1 MRRRAPTSVG
11 GVDAIRRSTG
21 GAVALLVVAG
31 LAACGTGGPPADL
44 FVVTRSGEIPGAR
57 LVLRIT
63 DDGRA
68 SCNGREL
75 VLIASE
81 DLIDAR
87 QIRRELE
94 GEEEGETGPA
104 DEGLSLPPGPMPIFR
119 YAVRGQDGT
128 VSFSDTSRGQP
139 QTFRE
144 IAALTRR
151 VAKGPCGL
159 PR

>member
-1 MRRRAPTSVG
+1 VLS
-11 GVDAIRRSTG
+11 
-21 GAVALLVVAG
+21 AVAFA
-31 LAACGTGGPPADL
+31 LAACGGGGPPADL
-44 FVVTRSGEIPGAR
+44 FVVTRSGEVPGAR
-57 LVLRIT
+57 LVLRVT

-68 SCNGREL
+68 SCNGGAL
-75 VLIASE
+75 ILIASE

-104 DEGLSLPPGPMPIFR
+104 DAGLSLPPGPMAVFR

-128 VSFSDTSRGQP
+128 VSFSDTSKNQP
-139 QTFRE
+139 ATFRD

-151 VAKGPCGL
+151 IAKGSCGL
-159 PR
+159 ER

>member
-1 MRRRAPTSVG
+1 MRRRAPASVG
-11 GVDAIRRSTG
+11 GVDAIRRSTAT
-21 GAVALLVVAG
+21 AVALLVAAA
-31 LAACGTGGPPADL
+31 LAACGGGPPADL
-44 FVVTRSGEIPGAR
+44 FVVTRSGDIPGAR
-57 LVLRIT
+57 LVLRVT

-68 SCNGREL
+68 SCNAGAL
-75 VLIASE
+75 VAITSK

-94 GEEEGETGPA
+94 GEKEGDTGPA
-104 DEGLSLPPGPMPIFR
+104 DEGLSLPSGPMSVFR

-128 VSFSDTSRGQP
+128 VSFSDTSAGQP
-139 QTFRE
+139 QTFRD

-151 VAKGPCGL
+151 IAKGPCEL

>member
-1 MRRRAPTSVG
+1 MNRRVALAALAAVVLAG
-11 GVDAIRRSTG
+11 CGEG
-21 GAVALLVVAG
+21 GA
-31 LAACGTGGPPADL
+31 PADL
-44 FVVTRSGEIPGAR
+44 FVVTRSGDIPGAR
-57 LVLRIT
+57 LVLRVT

-68 SCNGREL
+68 ACNGRPL
-75 VLIASE
+75 VAIASR

-139 QTFRE
+139 QAFRDV
-144 IAALTRR
+144 AALTRR
-151 VAKGPCGL
+151 IAKGPCRL